1 VYVMFSFVG
10 ALVYCI
16 RGVLS
21 IFFLCFRGMRFALL
35 ALIPMYMYIYFDIK
49 GKEGKQVFVGL
60 DCILFNIF
68 CSFVCFW
75 LRGG

>member
-1 VYVMFSFVG
+1 
-10 ALVYCI
+10 
-16 RGVLS
+16 
-21 IFFLCFRGMRFALL
+21 MRFALL

-75 LRGG
+75 LGGV